1 MRNLKQK
8 INKAIF
14 KALKLKN
21 YPNKNFTLSPPK
33 IESFGHL
40 SSNIALLLSKEIKK
54 SPLEIA
60 EGIAEEIRKEN
71 LNIIKSITVS
81 KPGFINFKIVK
92 KYFQDIINSILEKK
106 DNYGNQNL
114 GLGKTANVEFVSA
127 NPTGPLTIG
136 HGRNAII
143 GDTISNI
150 LEWHGYDV
158 TREYYYNDAGKQMRM
173 LSESV
178 KSRYYELI
186 NKTSSFPSE
195 GYQGDYIKEIARNL
209 FEKHGELLEKKNP
222 IFGEFAENEIFNKI
236 KNTLNRLNINFNVFS
251 NEKSFYESGAI
262 KKVLKNLKEKK
273 LIYEKDNAT
282 WFKASEAG
290 GIQDRVYIKST
301 GELTYRL
308 PDTAYHIDKVNRQY
322 DLIIDVFGADHA
334 DAYPD
339 VINALTALDINTSHI
354 KVLIYQFVTLLK
366 SGEKVKMSTRKGE
379 FVTLDTLLNEV
390 GLNAT
395 RYFFIMR
402 SMNSHLDFD
411 LDLAKDESEK
421 NPVFYLQYAHARI
434 CNIIARSLN
443 AGYKKNMV
451 FETKLLDHEDEI
463 RLLIYLSE
471 FSDIMELA
479 LETLE
484 PQILVNYLQKIASQ
498 FHRFYGKCRVIVDDE
513 NLSKSRIALIKSVQI
528 VLSNGLSIIG
538 IEAPKKM

>member
-1 MRNLKQK
+1 MKNLKQK
-8 INKAIF
+8 INKAIL
-14 KALKLKN
+14 KALKIKS
-21 YPNKNFTLSPPK
+21 YPNKIFTLSPPK
-33 IESFGHL
+33 TESFGHL
-40 SSNIALLLSKEIKK
+40 SSNIALLLSKEIKQ

-60 EGIAEEIRKEN
+60 ENIAEEIGLEN
-71 LNIIKSITVS
+71 INIIKDITIS
-81 KPGFINFKIVK
+81 KPGFINFKIVDS
-92 KYFQDIINSILEKK
+92 YFQDVVNVILKENN
-106 DNYGNQNL
+106 NYGKQNL
-114 GLGKTANVEFVSA
+114 GDGKTANVEFVSA

-136 HGRNAII
+136 HGRNAVI

-150 LEWHGYDV
+150 LEWHGYNV
-158 TREYYYNDAGKQMRM
+158 SREYYYNNAGRQMRI
-173 LSESV
+173 LAESV

-186 NKTSSFPSE
+186 NKSSIFPIE
-195 GYQGDYIKEIARNL
+195 GYQGSYIKDIAESIL
-209 FEKHGELLEKKNP
+209 KKHGELLESGNS
-222 IFGEFAENEIFNKI
+222 IFGEFSENEIFNNI
-236 KNTLNRLNINFNVFS
+236 KTTLNRLNIHFNIFS

-262 KKVLKNLKEKK
+262 KKVLKDLKEKE
-273 LIYEKDNAT
+273 LIYQKDNAT
-282 WFKASEAG
+282 WFKASETG
-290 GIQDRVYIKST
+290 GSQDRVYIKST

-308 PDTAYHIDKVNRQY
+308 PDTAYHIDKVNRKY
-322 DLIIDVFGADHA
+322 DLIVDVFGADHA

-339 VINALTALDINTSHI
+339 VINALKALNIKTSHI

-379 FVTLDTLLNEV
+379 FITLDTLLNEV

-434 CNIIARSLN
+434 CNIIVKSLN
-443 AGYKKNMV
+443 SGYKQNMQ
-451 FETKLLDHEDEI
+451 FDTSLLKHDDEI
-463 RLLIYLSE
+463 KLLIYLSE
-471 FSDIMELA
+471 FSNIMELA

-484 PQILVNYLQKIASQ
+484 PQVLVNYLQKIASQ

-538 IEAPKKM
+538 IEAPRRM